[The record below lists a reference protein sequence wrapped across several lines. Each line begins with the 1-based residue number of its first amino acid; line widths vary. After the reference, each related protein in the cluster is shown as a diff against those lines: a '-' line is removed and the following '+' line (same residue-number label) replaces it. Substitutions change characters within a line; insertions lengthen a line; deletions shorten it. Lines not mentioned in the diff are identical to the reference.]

1 MFMTK
6 DIVVLEK
13 LLRDLYLL
21 LLRQVFAASIKPK
34 NFISRSTLKTAH
46 IHSYIPTKCGNGCF
60 HVVSTWNPRGVFVG
74 IMLHC
79 LSFKRQGKRIFC
91 QLDF

>member
-6 DIVVLEK
+6 DIVLLEK

-21 LLRQVFAASIKPK
+21 LLRQVFATSIKPK

-46 IHSYIPTKCGNGCF
+46 IHPYKHTTWIPRF

-79 LSFKRQGKRIFC
+79 LSFKRQAKRLFY